1 VPYVTRTGSYER
13 ASRTGHAAAAVR
25 AMAERAEFYVPA
37 EQVRDLTWLHEKVRS
52 RSSVALPPGSERLHA
67 VIAVDGSKTVVEARP
82 GLPSVR
88 YGYVQAAAVYLD
100 LDALEAQREELF
112 VDPVALRRAY
122 NRALVALDMPV
133 AGAYLRPGISL
144 GRSWRESI
152 DRIFRTKRVDVNG
165 LNQTL
170 LDLLTLLHG
179 RPGAPT
185 GTLPVA
191 CASCGSRDAAVPPA
205 GVDCPSCGERLFPT
219 DVLRIHEDVVED
231 GSNEEPLGRLM
242 QSIELLVMI
251 GLLTLLWGQRR
262 DDLLTSTLFIV
273 DGPLAVFG
281 PPAKLRARALDYV
294 QAVGTST
301 RGIAPYVCGIE
312 KTGTF
317 VDYARSLARH
327 DALAPGELLVVD
339 ADLIGHITHAPRPRA
354 YGSETYWGRKFFYRA
369 RDGRVVVLT
378 VPPAC
383 GPPYDDHGGQPDIEA
398 YPTLPAILDV
408 IDRTG
413 SSMYSDG
420 IIPVALAHGVAA
432 YPIGVGTD
440 VLRLVAR
447 RKLGLGDP

>member
-1 VPYVTRTGSYER
+1 VPYITRTGSYER
-13 ASRTGHAAAAVR
+13 ASRTGHVTAAVR

-37 EQVRDLTWLHEKVRS
+37 EHTRDVEWLQDKVCAR
-52 RSSVALPPGSERLHA
+52 ANLAIPQGSERLRA
-67 VIAVDGSKTVVEARP
+67 TIAVDGSRTVVEARP

-88 YGYVQAAAVYLD
+88 YGYAQAAAVYLD
-100 LDALEAQREELF
+100 LDALDAQREELF
-112 VDPVALRRAY
+112 VDPVALQRAY
-122 NRALVALDMPV
+122 NQALIALDMPV

-144 GRSWRESI
+144 KRSWRERI
-152 DRIFRTKRVDVNG
+152 DRIFCTKRVDVNG

-170 LDLLTLLHG
+170 LDLLALLHG
-179 RPGAPT
+179 RPGAPASS
-185 GTLPVA
+185 LPVTCPA
-191 CASCGSRDAAVPPA
+191 CSARDVAVPFGGA
-205 GVDCPSCGERLFPT
+205 GCPSCGERLFST
-219 DVLRIHEDVVED
+219 DVLRIHEDVVDD

-242 QSIELLVMI
+242 QAIELLVMI

-262 DDLLTSTLFIV
+262 DDLLTSTLFIL

-294 QAVGTST
+294 QAIGMST

-317 VDYARSLARH
+317 VDYARGLARH
-327 DALAPGELLVVD
+327 DALAPGEVLVVD
-339 ADLIGHITHAPRPRA
+339 ADVISHITHTPRPQA

-369 RDGRVVVLT
+369 LDGRVVVLT
-378 VPPAC
+378 IPPAY
-383 GPPYDDHGGQPDIEA
+383 GSPYDDHGGQPDIKA
-398 YPTLPAILDV
+398 YPTLPAILGV

-413 SSMYSDG
+413 SSMYFDG
-420 IIPVALAHGVAA
+420 IIPVALAHGAAA

-447 RKLGLGDP
+447 QKLGLDDP